1 VCQEMGF
8 FHVLNHGIE
17 EQVIEG
23 VGSATRDI
31 LIALPRKEE

>member
-1 VCQEMGF
+1 MGF

-23 VGSATRDI
+23 VGSATWDI